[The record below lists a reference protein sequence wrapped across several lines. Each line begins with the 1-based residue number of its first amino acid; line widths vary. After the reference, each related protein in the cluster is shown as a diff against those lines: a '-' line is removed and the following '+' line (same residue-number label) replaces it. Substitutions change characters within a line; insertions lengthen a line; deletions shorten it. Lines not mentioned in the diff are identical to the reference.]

1 MDRGTWRAVVHDV
14 TKILTQLNWA
24 RVRAVVNNEYRYLE
38 LKEVSARDKHLV
50 SLPHPGNWGWKL
62 VLSKKGGV
70 PEELEH
76 LMFG

>member
-1 MDRGTWRAVVHDV
+1 M
-14 TKILTQLNWA
+14 
-24 RVRAVVNNEYRYLE
+24 RAVVNNEYRYLE

-70 PEELEH
+70 PKELEH